1 MIAMID
7 TDTSNPI
14 VNILMLINNSVPNH
28 TGKVIEIYWLI
39 QLF

>member
-14 VNILMLINNSVPNH
+14 INILMVIKNSVPNH
-28 TGKVIEIYWLI
+28 TGQVVEIY
-39 QLF
+39 